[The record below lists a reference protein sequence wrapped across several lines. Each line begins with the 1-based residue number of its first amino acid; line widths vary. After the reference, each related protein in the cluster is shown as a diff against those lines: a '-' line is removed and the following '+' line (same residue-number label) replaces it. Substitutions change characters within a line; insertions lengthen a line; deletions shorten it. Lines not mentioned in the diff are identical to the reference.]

1 MRPGALRE
9 DPISGAAAA
18 LTAPRSAAAAAP
30 ILSIEGLTVFYGRT
44 RAVGPLSLT
53 VKEGE
58 FVSLLGPSGCGKTTT
73 LRCVAGFVQPSRGD
87 IRLRGRSIVKEPP
100 HRRKVGLVFQNYA
113 LFPHLNVRDN
123 IAFGPRRHHFPKDEI
138 ARRVE
143 DIIARTGLT
152 GLAERLPAQLSGGQ
166 QQRVALGRALALDPD
181 VLLLDEPLSNLDRKL
196 RQQLRGELRRIHR
209 EFRKTLIY
217 VTHDQEEALSLS
229 DRIVVMMG
237 GDIIQIGTPREIYER
252 PASAL
257 VSEFVGE
264 CLSYCGRVIDLVAGQ
279 DGAAVIECEDGT
291 RWQVALDDDTLIPGD
306 PVKLTIRAES
316 VEPMPDDEGQAANVF
331 QTTIRDKYFT
341 GERTRL
347 VCDAP
352 GGVQIPVGVAPN
364 SADAARDIGSE
375 LRCRVEPAA
384 IRCFPE
390 TAR

>member
-1 MRPGALRE
+1 MAGPAPRAE
-9 DPISGAAAA
+9 AAASPILQIED
-18 LTAPRSAAAAAP
+18 LTA
-30 ILSIEGLTVFYGRT
+30 FYGRA

-53 VKEGE
+53 VNEGE

-73 LRCVAGFVQPSRGD
+73 LRCVAGFVRPSGGD
-87 IRLRGRSIVKEPP
+87 IRVRGRSIVDEPP

-123 IAFGPRRHHFPKDEI
+123 IAFGPRRHRYPKSEI
-138 ARRVE
+138 AARVE
-143 DIIARTGLT
+143 GIIARTGLS

-196 RQQLRGELRRIHR
+196 RQPLRGELRRIHR

-252 PASAL
+252 PASAV

-264 CLSYCGRVIDLVAGQ
+264 CLSYHGRVIDPVAGQ
-279 DGAAVIECEDGT
+279 DRVVIESQDGS
-291 RWQVALDDDTLIPGD
+291 RWQVPLDSGALAPGD
-306 PVKLTIRAES
+306 TVRLMIRAES
-316 VEPMPDDEGQAANVF
+316 VEPAASEGDEASNVF
-331 QTTIRDKYFT
+331 RATIRDKYFT
-341 GERTRL
+341 GERIRL
-347 VCDAP
+347 VCEAP
-352 GGVQIPVGVAPN
+352 GGSQIPVGVAPN
-364 SADAARDIGSE
+364 SADAAREIGSD
-375 LRCRVEPAA
+375 LLCRVEPAA

-390 TAR
+390 TAS